1 VSITGVEANKMKED
15 YLLNFNYLYNIGTI
29 TQEQYDGI
37 KEFEVEIRKLNEKFE
52 KYSEIYSHR
61 AN

>member
-1 VSITGVEANKMKED
+1 MKED
-15 YLLNFNYLYNIGTI
+15 YLLNFDYLYNIGTI
-29 TQEQYDGI
+29 SQEQYDGI